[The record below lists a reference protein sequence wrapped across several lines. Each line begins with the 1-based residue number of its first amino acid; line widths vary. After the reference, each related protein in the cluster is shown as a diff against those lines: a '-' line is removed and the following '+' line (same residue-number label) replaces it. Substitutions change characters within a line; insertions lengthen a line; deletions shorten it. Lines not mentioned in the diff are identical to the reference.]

1 MNTKHRVAIIGYG
14 SIGRSVI
21 EDLLGD
27 VSAPCFELAVLQ
39 RRGGRSEVALP
50 KAVKRFIDLDGVLD
64 WKPNLIVETA
74 GQAAVGQYGPTCL
87 SKGVPFVISST
98 GALANAELRAR
109 IEDAARSGDAKA
121 IVISGAIGALDYLG
135 AAARLPGA
143 KVMYE
148 SRKPLA
154 AWAVELRE
162 LGLDT
167 EAMTEPYVFFE
178 GDAETAAQRYPK
190 NLNVAATLALA
201 GIGMRD
207 TSVRVVADPAVEANM
222 HVIDVE
228 SPAGTFQGR
237 IVNAPSPN
245 NPKTSAIVA
254 FSVVNA
260 IHRYFSPV
268 QFS

>member
-1 MNTKHRVAIIGYG
+1 MNMKHRVAIIGYG

-21 EDLLGD
+21 EDLFND
-27 VSAPCFELAVLQ
+27 ASAPGFELAVLQ

-50 KAVKRFIDLDGVLD
+50 NAVKRFIDLDGVLD

-87 SKGVPFVISST
+87 SKGVSFVISST
-98 GALANAELRAR
+98 GALANAELRVR

-154 AWAVELRE
+154 AWAAELRE
-162 LGLDT
+162 LGLDPD
-167 EAMTEPYVFFE
+167 AMTEPYIFFE

-201 GIGMRD
+201 GVGMRD
-207 TSVRVVADPAVEANM
+207 TTVRVVADPSVEANT

-228 SPAGTFQGR
+228 SPAGTFHGR
-237 IVNAPSPN
+237 IVNAPSPS
-245 NPKTSAIVA
+245 NPKTSAVVA
-254 FSVVNA
+254 FSVINA

>member
-1 MNTKHRVAIIGYG
+1 
-14 SIGRSVI
+14 
-21 EDLLGD
+21 
-27 VSAPCFELAVLQ
+27 
-39 RRGGRSEVALP
+39 
-50 KAVKRFIDLDGVLD
+50 
-64 WKPNLIVETA
+64 
-74 GQAAVGQYGPTCL
+74 
-87 SKGVPFVISST
+87 
-98 GALANAELRAR
+98 
-109 IEDAARSGDAKA
+109 
-121 IVISGAIGALDYLG
+121 
-135 AAARLPGA
+135 
-143 KVMYE
+143 
-148 SRKPLA
+148 
-154 AWAVELRE
+154 
-162 LGLDT
+162 
-167 EAMTEPYVFFE
+167 MTEPYVFFE

-207 TSVRVVADPAVEANM
+207 TSVRVVADPAVEANT

-260 IHRYFSPV
+260 IRRYFSPV